1 MVLLLI
7 VTQSHLLIQNL
18 LEGLIWLVVPAMMV
32 VFNDCFA
39 YICGFFFGRT
49 PLIKVISSWNA
60 SSTVVECV
68 MYGKEQ
74 YNRKKDIK

>member
-49 PLIKVISSWNA
+49 PLIKVIIMSYISSLHVGA
-60 SSTVVECV
+60 AKMFLLKVAAC
-68 MYGKEQ
+68 MG
-74 YNRKKDIK
+74 R